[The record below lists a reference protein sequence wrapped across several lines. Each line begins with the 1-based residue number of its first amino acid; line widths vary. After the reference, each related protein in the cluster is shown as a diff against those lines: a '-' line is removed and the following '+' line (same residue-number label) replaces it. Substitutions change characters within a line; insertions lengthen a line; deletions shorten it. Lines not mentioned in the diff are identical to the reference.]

1 MDGIVRSMIRGD
13 EKIRIDDRRIP
24 AEDIFFNHRVHVMNV
39 DSVMDLIAFDS
50 QITT

>member
-13 EKIRIDDRRIP
+13 EKIRIDDRGVP
-24 AEDIFFNHRVHVMNV
+24 TQNLFFNHRVHVV
-39 DSVMDLIAFDS
+39 DIDPVMDLITFDS